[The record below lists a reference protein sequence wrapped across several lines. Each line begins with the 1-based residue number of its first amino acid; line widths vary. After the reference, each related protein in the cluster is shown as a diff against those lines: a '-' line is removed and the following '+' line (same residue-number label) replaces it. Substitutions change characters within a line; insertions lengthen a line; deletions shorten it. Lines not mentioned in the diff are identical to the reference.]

1 MAIFKKAEKIPKIEK
16 LKTSPESSEKEIS
29 PEKKLEEAREK
40 IIEKK
45 DETPIS
51 DVKIDTDQEE
61 KIETEEDE
69 RLKKI
74 DDILAFGLND
84 IFLTLSPDKQQEFKI
99 KGEETRDK
107 INLLLKKTKI
117 NVGKIVNLIKKWLSI
132 IPQVN
137 RFFLEQEAKIK
148 ADKIIKLKKY

>member
-1 MAIFKKAEKIPKIEK
+1 MAIFKKIEKIPNIEK
-16 LKTSPESSEKEIS
+16 PELKTETNKEKTSVEKK
-29 PEKKLEEAREK
+29 PEKTEEK
-40 IIEKK
+40 IIDKK
-45 DETPIS
+45 DQLLATDSQSSDDKQEIS
-51 DVKIDTDQEE
+51 ESQV
-61 KIETEEDE
+61 

-84 IFLTLSPDKQQEFKI
+84 IFLTLSPEEQHNFKA

-107 INLLLKKTKI
+107 INLLLNKAKI
-117 NVGKIVNLIKKWLSI
+117 NVGKIIKLIKKWLSI
-132 IPQVN
+132 LPKVN